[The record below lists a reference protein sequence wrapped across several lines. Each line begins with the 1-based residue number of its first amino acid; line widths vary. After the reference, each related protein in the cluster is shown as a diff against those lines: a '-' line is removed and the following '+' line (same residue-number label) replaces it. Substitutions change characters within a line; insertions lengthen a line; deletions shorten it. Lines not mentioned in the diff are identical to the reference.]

1 MDPAVAAAA
10 EEAAMALTMDTVLD
24 WIGFD
29 NVANRE
35 RLIAEGFT
43 SFDDMKLMEDKD
55 VRDLAE
61 SYGRRT
67 VIDGRCIFGM
77 RRARLLTGLIH
88 WVQDHDR
95 IGKVPSLDE
104 FDGDAAAFREALD
117 VAAKRAKFRKV
128 EKDQSDTI
136 SKAADPGKFK
146 DEKKWALWEP
156 SFCNYLATIPGITG
170 VPLSYVVRVKETP
183 VEGLEYESFN
193 EQAVACC
200 PLEGTVFQ
208 ADSRKVHQLLK
219 SFLQAETAEQWI
231 KPLEKKLNGR
241 QDMEALRNH
250 YAGEGNASRRIAMA
264 ERIRDSLHYK
274 NERAMPFSGFLD
286 KLQTMFNIFAE
297 EREPITERAKIRML
311 LSKVEHPQLQSTV
324 DALAI
329 RAQMD
334 GSTFTACANFLAS
347 QVSKLPDHQSGR
359 KIAGTGSD
367 RGKDE
372 VKRIRGGGAKGT
384 GDGGKRNGIH
394 MPDGSIWTGYYSDWN
409 EMTKEDRQTVM
420 DTRVKGTNKNKK
432 GSGGSKSKTKAG
444 GKDHK
449 AQVAA
454 LKRKLAALTAN
465 KSSKCD
471 DEEADDD
478 SSAPDN
484 AGDSFG
490 GRQKKK
496 QKKD

>member
-43 SFDDMKLMEDKD
+43 SFDDMELMEDKD

-61 SYGRRT
+61 SYGQRT

-200 PLEGTVFQ
+200 PL
-208 ADSRKVHQLLK
+208 
-219 SFLQAETAEQWI
+219 
-231 KPLEKKLNGR
+231 
-241 QDMEALRNH
+241 
-250 YAGEGNASRRIAMA
+250 GELCSRRIPV
-264 ERIRDSLHYK
+264 RFTSYS
-274 NERAMPFSGFLD
+274 RASS
-286 KLQTMFNIFAE
+286 KL
-297 EREPITERAKIRML
+297 RL
-311 LSKVEHPQLQSTV
+311 LS
-324 DALAI
+324 
-329 RAQMD
+329 
-334 GSTFTACANFLAS
+334 
-347 QVSKLPDHQSGR
+347 SGLSHSR
-359 KIAGTGSD
+359 KS
-367 RGKDE
+367 
-372 VKRIRGGGAKGT
+372 
-384 GDGGKRNGIH
+384 
-394 MPDGSIWTGYYSDWN
+394 
-409 EMTKEDRQTVM
+409 
-420 DTRVKGTNKNKK
+420 
-432 GSGGSKSKTKAG
+432 
-444 GKDHK
+444 
-449 AQVAA
+449 
-454 LKRKLAALTAN
+454 
-465 KSSKCD
+465 
-471 DEEADDD
+471 
-478 SSAPDN
+478 
-484 AGDSFG
+484 
-490 GRQKKK
+490 
-496 QKKD
+496 